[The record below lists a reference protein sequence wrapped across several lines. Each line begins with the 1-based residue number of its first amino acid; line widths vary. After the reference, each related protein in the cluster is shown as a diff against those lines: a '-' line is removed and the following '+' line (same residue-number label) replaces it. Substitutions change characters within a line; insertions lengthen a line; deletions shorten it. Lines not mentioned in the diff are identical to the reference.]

1 MNKTNHNIMRFKGK
15 DYKFIIN
22 EAVDGSE
29 YISILTGRNIFGYPN
44 TILFF
49 SLIEYSQ
56 LHRIENRSTL
66 KAIKSFIV
74 NNPIL
79 LEIALKPILKDTIAY
94 QLSIGLIKLE

>member
-1 MNKTNHNIMRFKGK
+1 MKPNHNIMRYKGN

-29 YISILTGRNIFGYPN
+29 YISIQTESNIFGYPN

-49 SLIEYSQ
+49 SLIEYTQ
-56 LHRIENRSTL
+56 LHRIEKTSVI

-79 LEIALKPILKDTIAY
+79 LEIALKPILKDSIAY
-94 QLSIGLIKLE
+94 QLSIGLIKL